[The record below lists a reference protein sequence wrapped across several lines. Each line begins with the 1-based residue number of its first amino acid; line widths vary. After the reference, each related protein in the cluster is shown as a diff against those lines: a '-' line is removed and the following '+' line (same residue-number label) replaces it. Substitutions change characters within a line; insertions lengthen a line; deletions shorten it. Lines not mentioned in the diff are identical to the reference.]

1 MSDEQLV
8 PLFSG
13 AARSEMHRGGVVL
26 FNATAQGYNRR
37 SSDQNT
43 SMKPHASQEHYS
55 TIPWKAALTMVACSS
70 CRPPLFKRRASDVV
84 KQHVLLSW
92 LSEIPGL
99 VW

>member
-37 SSDQNT
+37 SPDQNT
-43 SMKPHASQEHYS
+43 SMKPHASQEHNLRS
-55 TIPWKAALTMVACSS
+55 RGKKRSGSLVVQQLSAAAVQTVPRR
-70 CRPPLFKRRASDVV
+70 CR
-84 KQHVLLSW
+84 
-92 LSEIPGL
+92 
-99 VW
+99 

>member
-43 SMKPHASQEHYS
+43 PMKPHASQEHNLRS
-55 TIPWKAALTMVACSS
+55 RGKEALRIWWCSS
-70 CRPPLFKRRASDVV
+70 CPPPLFKPCHL
-84 KQHVLLSW
+84 KIPTE
-92 LSEIPGL
+92 SESL
-99 VW
+99 V